1 MNFNMKL
8 HLSGSD
14 IQSGKFLVKFSCA
27 GCHPYQRLEVILMFY

>member
-14 IQSGKFLVKFSCA
+14 IQSGKSLVHVVF
-27 GCHPYQRLEVILMFY
+27 MFWLSSIFEGLGGKRA